1 MEKHSGKNGNKENMK
16 TLIIGNEGYIGPHVV
31 NRIKQYHSN
40 SHIAGFDLGY
50 FAHNITAQEFPEL
63 NIDVQFRGDVRNFPQ
78 DILKGFD
85 SVIYLAAISNDPMG
99 KEFEQV
105 TYDVNQHSA
114 ISIAKVAKDAG
125 VNHFVYASSC
135 SVYGSADDKPRTEN
149 SDLNP
154 LTAYAI
160 SKVSTE
166 KALEPLAS
174 NNFIVTCLRFA
185 TACGFSPRLRLDLVL
200 NDFVASALA
209 VGKIEILSDGT
220 PWRPLIH
227 VQDMARAIDWAANR
241 SNNEGAGDFLV
252 VNTGSNDWNYQI
264 KDLALAVKNQLSSIE
279 LSINE
284 DAEPDK
290 RSYQVD
296 FSLFKKL
303 APDYVPEFDLIAA
316 VKDLRIGLVK
326 LGFNDSKFRQS
337 SLIRLNV
344 LRDHIENNRLN
355 NNLEWLL

>member
-1 MEKHSGKNGNKENMK
+1 MEKHSGKNGNKYNMK
-16 TLIIGNEGYIGPHVV
+16 TLIIGNEGYVGPHVV
-31 NRIKQYHSN
+31 NRIKQYHSDCWV
-40 SHIAGFDLGY
+40 AGFDIGY
-50 FAHNITAQEFPEL
+50 FAHTITAQEFPEL
-63 NIDVQFRGDVRNFPQ
+63 NIDVQYRGDVRNFPENL
-78 DILKGFD
+78 LKEFD

-105 TYDVNQHSA
+105 TYDVNHYSA
-114 ISIAKVAKDAG
+114 ILIAKAAKKVG

-166 KALEPLAS
+166 KALEPLAA

-227 VQDMARAIDWAANR
+227 VQDMGCAIDWAINRGHDNAAN
-241 SNNEGAGDFLV
+241 FLV
-252 VNTGSNDWNYQI
+252 VNTGSNNWNYQI
-264 KDLALAVKNQLSSIE
+264 KDLALAVKDQFTSID

-303 APDYVPEFDLIAA
+303 APDYAPRIDLEEA
-316 VKDLRIGLVK
+316 VKDISKGLK
-326 LGFNDSKFRQS
+326 AIGFNDSNFRQS
-337 SLIRLNV
+337 NLMRLNV
-344 LRDHIENNRLN
+344 LHAHIKNDRLN
-355 NNLEWLL
+355 NKLEWQG